1 MTSVVTTAT
10 PKIVGKALYL
20 ELVANP
26 DLPVD
31 KVKSALGWQYDS
43 VKQVIIFPQYQDDT
57 GRTHEVVMISRI
69 VSNYSP
75 KAQWNFD
82 YLTRFPK
89 PLTPEAKEKADKE
102 GSYYYNFDT
111 YSSSEWAELTER
123 EKYEAR
129 NLALDLLLRGTL
141 LDATSQTNESGE
153 SVDYATS
160 FRTPRDNKPF
170 SVEVTD
176 EDYDDIHRHR
186 KTPQAVIRRI
196 NKVRDTLDKFPSKLA

>member
-31 KVKSALGWQYDS
+31 KVKSALGWQYNS
-43 VKQVIIFPQYQDDT
+43 VKQIVIFPQYQDDT
-57 GRTHEVVMISRI
+57 GRTHESVVMSRS
-69 VSNYSP
+69 VDSYRP
-75 KAQWNFD
+75 KAQWEFT

-89 PLTPEAKEKADKE
+89 PLSPEAKEKADQE
-102 GSYYYNFDT
+102 SNYYYDFET

-123 EKYEAR
+123 EKYESR
-129 NLALDLLLRGTL
+129 NLALDLQLRALLLDVHTEIDEAGNSLSQAILLRI
-141 LDATSQTNESGE
+141 
-153 SVDYATS
+153 
-160 FRTPRDNKPF
+160 PRDNKPF
-170 SVEVTD
+170 SVEVTN

-186 KTPQAVIRRI
+186 KTPQAVVRRI